1 MLRVV
6 ILCNGS
12 DTTQILLNDVSIC
25 SEVER
30 PHQIVSDQ
38 LLISI
43 VKDNDIET
51 LHGSLLGLFRVSE
64 FPMMDHDLSQP

>member
-12 DTTQILLNDVSIC
+12 DSTLVLLNDLSIC
-25 SEVER
+25 SKVEK

-64 FPMMDHDLSQP
+64 FPMMDHDLGQP